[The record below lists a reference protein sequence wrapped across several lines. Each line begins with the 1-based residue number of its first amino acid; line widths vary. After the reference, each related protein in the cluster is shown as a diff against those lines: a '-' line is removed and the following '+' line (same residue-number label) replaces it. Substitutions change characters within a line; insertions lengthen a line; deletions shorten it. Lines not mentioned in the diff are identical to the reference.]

1 MISGGV
7 ESDDDAR
14 DGAEVWRE
22 DGVSCGERCWSDGR
36 GSFEDS
42 SVDICGDI
50 YCQELWCSWALC
62 RDTSSEAGLPVPTSV
77 PTSVTTSSA
86 HTLPALKSL
95 HRLPEVLLSFHDN
108 NGRELT
114 FMSRGLVISL
124 RLPRLCLI

>member
-1 MISGGV
+1 MIRGGV

-50 YCQELWCSWALC
+50 YCIYCQELCCFWALC
-62 RDTSSEAGLPVPTSV
+62 RDTSSEAAFLSANLCNNLQCAHLTCPKISAPSIRGVALVP
-77 PTSVTTSSA
+77 
-86 HTLPALKSL
+86 
-95 HRLPEVLLSFHDN
+95 
-108 NGRELT
+108 
-114 FMSRGLVISL
+114 
-124 RLPRLCLI
+124 